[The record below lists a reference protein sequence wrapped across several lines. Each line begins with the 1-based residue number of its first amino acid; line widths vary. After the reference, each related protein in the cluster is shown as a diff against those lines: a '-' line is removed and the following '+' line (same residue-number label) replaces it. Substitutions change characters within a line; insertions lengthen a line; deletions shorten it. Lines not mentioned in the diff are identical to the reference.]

1 MLYIVSNRLPVTV
14 IEDKVD
20 FKFLPSSG
28 GLVSG
33 ISSYLEVLTEK
44 GGTYTWV
51 GWPGTTLKEKNK
63 RAVKRHLLSKL
74 NSYPV
79 FLTEKEMDKFYYGFC
94 NRAIWPLFHYF
105 PSYVSYDADYWESYK
120 YVNQIFFNALEEI
133 IRPVD
138 TVWVHDYHLM
148 LLPRLIREKYPDIHC
163 GFFLH
168 IPFPSYELFRL
179 LPRLWGREIL
189 EGLLGADVIGF
200 HTHDYT
206 QYFLRCV
213 LRMVGYE
220 HNMGTLML
228 GDRIVKAET
237 FPIGIN
243 VDRFFAASRSPAV
256 QEELAALRKKFGACR
271 VVLSIDRLDYTKGII
286 NRLRGFELF
295 LEQNPD
301 WHGRVLLILVVVPS
315 RVGVEHYQ
323 LMKRQIDE
331 LAGKINGRFGKLD
344 WTPILYQY
352 RSFDFEPL
360 VALYN
365 ISDVALVTPLRDGM
379 NLIAKEF
386 IASKSETRGVL
397 ILSELAGA
405 AKELGEAILI
415 NPNNIEEIAG
425 ALREALELPEAEQT
439 RRMRAMQ
446 ERLQRYDVIRWASDF
461 LHTVQALSREKE
473 RVLVKALGD
482 DGRRQLARDFTA
494 ARKRMLFL
502 DYDGTMI
509 PFADEPRQ
517 AAPDEALLKTLKNLS
532 HRPDTSVVI
541 ISGRDRETLE
551 KWFGGVGAG
560 LVAEHGIWIRRAR
573 GSWELAAV
581 SATDWKPQ
589 VLPLITMYTDGV
601 PGSFIEEKEFSI
613 AWHYR
618 KADPELAS
626 IRAIEL
632 IDELVEFT
640 SNINVHVLHGN
651 KVVELRN
658 AGADK
663 GTAAKHLL
671 ASGSCDFIFAIGD
684 DWTDEDLFKA
694 LPGTAYTIKVGFG
707 SSFARFSVKSHQ
719 EARALIESL
728 ANA

>member
-14 IEDKVD
+14 IEDKVN

-33 ISSYLEVLTEK
+33 ISSYLEVLTEQ

-63 RAVKRHLLSKL
+63 QAVKQHLLSEL

-94 NRAIWPLFHYF
+94 NRTIWPLFHYF

-133 IRPVD
+133 IQPGD
-138 TVWVHDYHLM
+138 TVWIHDYHLM
-148 LLPRLIREKYPDIHC
+148 LLPRLIREKYPDVRS

-179 LPRLWGREIL
+179 LPRIWGREIL

-228 GDRIVKAET
+228 GDRILKAET

-243 VDRFFAASRSPAV
+243 VERFFAASRSPAV
-256 QEELAALRKKFGACR
+256 QDELHRLRKKFGASK

-301 WHGRVLLILVVVPS
+301 RHGRVLLILVVVPS

-331 LAGKINGRFGKLD
+331 LVGKINGRFGKLD

-365 ISDVALVTPLRDGM
+365 TQRCGAGDASSGRHESDCQGIHCL
-379 NLIAKEF
+379 
-386 IASKSETRGVL
+386 
-397 ILSELAGA
+397 
-405 AKELGEAILI
+405 
-415 NPNNIEEIAG
+415 
-425 ALREALELPEAEQT
+425 
-439 RRMRAMQ
+439 Q
-446 ERLQRYDVIRWASDF
+446 ERS
-461 LHTVQALSREKE
+461 T
-473 RVLVKALGD
+473 
-482 DGRRQLARDFTA
+482 
-494 ARKRMLFL
+494 
-502 DYDGTMI
+502 
-509 PFADEPRQ
+509 
-517 AAPDEALLKTLKNLS
+517 
-532 HRPDTSVVI
+532 
-541 ISGRDRETLE
+541 
-551 KWFGGVGAG
+551 GG
-560 LVAEHGIWIRRAR
+560 
-573 GSWELAAV
+573 
-581 SATDWKPQ
+581 
-589 VLPLITMYTDGV
+589 
-601 PGSFIEEKEFSI
+601 
-613 AWHYR
+613 
-618 KADPELAS
+618 ADPE
-626 IRAIEL
+626 RTGGCRER
-632 IDELVEFT
+632 T
-640 SNINVHVLHGN
+640 RGGN
-651 KVVELRN
+651 FN
-658 AGADK
+658 
-663 GTAAKHLL
+663 
-671 ASGSCDFIFAIGD
+671 
-684 DWTDEDLFKA
+684 
-694 LPGTAYTIKVGFG
+694 
-707 SSFARFSVKSHQ
+707 
-719 EARALIESL
+719 
-728 ANA
+728 